1 MISAKDLV
9 GSRPEIYLGKCSQRT
24 IVFYSEPMLRALDWR
39 QRLERIVK
47 VSGAVLEPLDDPDI
61 TELSI
66 C

>member
-9 GSRPEIYLGKCSQRT
+9 GHRPIYLSKCSRRT
-24 IVFYSEPMLRALDWR
+24 VVFYSEPMLRAFDWR
-39 QRLERIVK
+39 QRLERIVR
-47 VSGAVLEPLDDPDI
+47 VSVAVLEPLDDPDV

>member
-9 GSRPEIYLGKCSQRT
+9 GHHRPVYLSKCSRRT
-24 IVFYSEPMLRALDWR
+24 VVYYSEPMLRALDWR
-39 QRLERIVK
+39 QRLERIVN
-47 VSGAVLEPLDDPDI
+47 VSVAVLEPLDDPNI